1 MTNVQKADTP
11 QERELL
17 IDLIQTNVLK
27 LAIIDSGAQ
36 PLDNKT
42 PHELLVA
49 ISNASEMLRQ

>member
-1 MTNVQKADTP
+1 MTKVTPAETP

-27 LAIIDSGAQ
+27 LAIIDGGGQ